1 MSASLAYN
9 FTEAKNNIDSTEISS
24 FVWSG
29 NPVQGNPNNYEAGFS
44 QFGHRHRIT
53 GSANYKH
60 NWSDVLATSFG
71 LFFEAAEGGFFTAGR
86 SSRYSYTVLNDLNG
100 DGVGGNDLMYIP
112 RSQDEINLVD
122 LVIGDVIV
130 SPDDQWQQ
138 LNAFIEQDP
147 YLSEH
152 RGEIAER
159 NGGINPWFTNLD
171 LRVLQD
177 FIVSDHTFQVS
188 FDMLNV
194 GNFINSDWGVRE
206 VVNTAART
214 PLRVEGFNAAGEPL
228 YTFPSG
234 VTETFIEDP
243 GELSRWRAQLGF
255 RYLFN

>member
-1 MSASLAYN
+1 M
-9 FTEAKNNIDSTEISS
+9 
-24 FVWSG
+24 WSG
-29 NPVQGNPNNYEAGFS
+29 NPIQGDPNNYEAGYS
-44 QFGHRHRIT
+44 QFGHRHRVT

-60 NWSDVLATSFG
+60 NWSDFVATSFG

-86 SSRYSYTVLNDLNG
+86 TSRFSYTVLGDLNG

-122 LVIGDVIV
+122 DPEAGTA
-130 SPDDQWQQ
+130 DQQWAA
-138 LNAFIEQDP
+138 LNAFIEQDD

-159 NGGINPWFTNLD
+159 NGGINPWFTNID
-171 LRVLQD
+171 LRILQD
-177 FIVSDHTFQVS
+177 FILSDHTFQIS

-214 PLRVEGFNAAGEPL
+214 PLELVGFNDAGEPL
-228 YTFPSG
+228 YKFAG
-234 VTETFIEDP
+234 VTKTFIEDP
-243 GELSRWRAQLGF
+243 SELSRWRAQLGF